1 MDPSAETASTSVN
14 VFSFPRD
21 ILYFRFEAFDFARK
35 RKRQRSAERDLPEFH
50 GFQTLAVLHWSLEF
64 GRQSALGSGQ

>member
-35 RKRQRSAERDLPEFH
+35 RKRQRSAERD
-50 GFQTLAVLHWSLEF
+50 FQTLAVLHWSLEF